1 MHYKAIKLIKRPGL
15 NITPDVFDVVTEETP
30 ELNEG
35 QVLIKQT
42 AMSLAPAMKGWMS
55 PDTES
60 YIPPVELGS
69 TMRSTGVGEV
79 VGSLNDN
86 IPVGT
91 RLMGMT
97 GWAEYLV
104 SDGRGMQ
111 VVPDSIS
118 DEAVLCVLS
127 LPGMT
132 AYHGLMN
139 VGKPK
144 AGETLF
150 VTGAAGSVG
159 VIVGQIA
166 KAEGLRVVGCA
177 GSDEKCRW
185 LESELGFDQ
194 AINYHSDNLS
204 AELAAAM
211 PDGIDVFFENTGGP
225 VQLLAYERMNTFGR
239 IVVCG
244 LIADYSS
251 AQPAPGPSW
260 LRMIKKRLTI
270 QGFAMPDHWDKS
282 AELVKA
288 VSTYLMKGQIQY
300 KAHTLQGLESAIEG
314 VNLLFTGGNMGK
326 LMVKL

>member
-42 AMSLAPAMKGWMS
+42 AMSLDPAMKGWMS

-204 AELAAAM
+204 AELAAAT

>member
-30 ELNEG
+30 ELNDG
-35 QVLIKQT
+35 QILIKQT
-42 AMSLAPAMKGWMS
+42 AMSLDPAMKGWMS
-55 PDTES
+55 ADTDS

-69 TMRSTGVGEV
+69 TMRSTGIGEV
-79 VGSLNDN
+79 IGSMNEN
-86 IPVGT
+86 FPIGT

-97 GWAEYLV
+97 GWAEYV
-104 SDGRGMQ
+104 VTDGRGMQ
-111 VVPDSIS
+111 MVPDSVS
-118 DEAVLCVLS
+118 DEAAVCVLS

-132 AYHGLMN
+132 AYQGLMN

-144 AGETLF
+144 AGETQF

-177 GSDEKCRW
+177 GSDEKCHW

-194 AINYHSDNLS
+194 AINYHSENLE
-204 AELAAAM
+204 AELAAAT

-225 VQLLAYERMNTFGR
+225 VQLMAFERMNTFGR
-239 IVVCG
+239 VVVCG
-244 LIADYSS
+244 LISDYSS
-251 AQPAPGPSW
+251 MQPAPGPSW
-260 LRMIKKRLTI
+260 MRMIKKRLTI
-270 QGFAMPDHWDKS
+270 QGYTMPDHWDKS
-282 AELVKA
+282 AELVQA
-288 VSTYLMKGQIQY
+288 VAGYLMKGQIKY
-300 KAHTLQGLESAIEG
+300 KAHTLEGLESAIEG
-314 VNLLFTGGNMGK
+314 INLLFTGGNMGK

>member
-42 AMSLAPAMKGWMS
+42 AMSLDPAMKGWMS

>member
-42 AMSLAPAMKGWMS
+42 AMSLDPAMKGWMS

-300 KAHTLQGLESAIEG
+300 KGHTLQGLESAIEG

>member
-42 AMSLAPAMKGWMS
+42 AMSLDPAMKGWMS

-79 VGSLNDN
+79 VGSMNDN

-204 AELAAAM
+204 AELAAAT

>member
-42 AMSLAPAMKGWMS
+42 AMSLDPAMKGWMS

-194 AINYHSDNLS
+194 SINYHSDNLS

>member
-1 MHYKAIKLIKRPGL
+1 
-15 NITPDVFDVVTEETP
+15 
-30 ELNEG
+30 
-35 QVLIKQT
+35 
-42 AMSLAPAMKGWMS
+42 
-55 PDTES
+55 
-60 YIPPVELGS
+60 PPVELGS

>member
-42 AMSLAPAMKGWMS
+42 AMSLDPAMKGWMS

-194 AINYHSDNLS
+194 SINYHSDNLS
-204 AELAAAM
+204 AELAAAT

>member
-42 AMSLAPAMKGWMS
+42 AMSLDPAMKGWMS

-159 VIVGQIA
+159 VI
-166 KAEGLRVVGCA
+166 
-177 GSDEKCRW
+177 D
-185 LESELGFDQ
+185 LG
-194 AINYHSDNLS
+194 
-204 AELAAAM
+204 
-211 PDGIDVFFENTGGP
+211 GG
-225 VQLLAYERMNTFGR
+225 
-239 IVVCG
+239 
-244 LIADYSS
+244 
-251 AQPAPGPSW
+251 
-260 LRMIKKRLTI
+260 
-270 QGFAMPDHWDKS
+270 
-282 AELVKA
+282 
-288 VSTYLMKGQIQY
+288 
-300 KAHTLQGLESAIEG
+300 
-314 VNLLFTGGNMGK
+314 
-326 LMVKL
+326 